1 MSETKISNRYAQ
13 ALMQQATA
21 DNKLAAV
28 AADMALISST
38 CSSSKDLS
46 NALKNPIINPQ
57 QKLNAILAIF
67 SKTDKTTQ
75 EFLKL
80 VCGRNR
86 ENILPDIAEAFLNL
100 FRKAQGIEK
109 VLVQSAAPI
118 SEGDKKSI
126 EAFVQKHTGA
136 KSVEMHT
143 EIQPSVIG
151 GLVIKFGDN
160 LLDTSISAKLRKL
173 KKELN
178 IA

>member
-13 ALMQQATA
+13 ALMQQAVN
-21 DNKLAAV
+21 DNKLSVV
-28 AADMALISST
+28 ADDMSVISST
-38 CSSSKDLS
+38 CRNSKDLS
-46 NALKNPIINPQ
+46 NALKNPIINPN
-57 QKLNAILAIF
+57 QKQNAILAIF
-67 SKTDKTTQ
+67 SKTDKVTQ
-75 EFLKL
+75 DFLKL
-80 VCGRNR
+80 VCQRNR

-100 FRKAQGIEK
+100 YRKAQGIEK

-118 SEGDKKSI
+118 SESDKKSI
-126 EAFVQKHTGA
+126 EAYVQKHTGA

-143 EIQPSVIG
+143 EIQPAVIG

-160 LLDTSISAKLRKL
+160 LLDTSVSAKLRKL

>member
-21 DNKLAAV
+21 DNKLSVV
-28 AADMALISST
+28 AEDMALVYTTSLN
-38 CSSSKDLS
+38 SKDLS
-46 NALKNPIINPQ
+46 NALKNPIINRQ

-75 EFLKL
+75 DFLKL
-80 VCGRNR
+80 VCNRNR
-86 ENILPDIAEAFLNL
+86 ESILTDIAEAFLSL
-100 FRKAQGIEK
+100 YRKEQGIEK
-109 VLVQSAAPI
+109 VMVQSAAPI
-118 SEGDKKSI
+118 SESDKKSI
-126 EAFVQKHTGA
+126 ESYVQKHTGA

-143 EIQPSVIG
+143 EINPSIIG

-160 LLDTSISAKLRKL
+160 LLDTSIAAKIRKL